1 MEKLQFT
8 MTDRAKDRILTAISD
23 IFKVLVMLAFVFPF
37 YWMVISSFKTYNET
51 IMFPPT
57 LWPKEF
63 TIEGWRMMFETGLPI
78 GMAMRNTVVVTLS
91 TIALQLV
98 IMIPAAYAFAK
109 RKFPLSGLLF
119 GAVLVAFMIPVQ
131 VTYIPIYLMMSDW
144 GLMQTLWPQ
153 IIPHAANAFGIF
165 NLRQA
170 FKTIPDEIVESA
182 KLDSASEV
190 QIMLKIMLPMCKSAM
205 VTIAMFSFIGTWNS
219 YFWPLIMTNN
229 DKLRPLTICIQRLK
243 DAEAGT
249 QWHMLMAG
257 NCLLTLPILV
267 VFVFASRKIIEG
279 FGYKGMK

>member
-8 MTDRAKDRILTAISD
+8 MTDRARERVLTAVSD
-23 IFKVLVMLAFVFPF
+23 VFKVLVMLAFVFPF

-51 IMFPPT
+51 ITFPPT
-57 LWPKEF
+57 LWPKIF
-63 TIEGWRMMFETGLPI
+63 TFEGWQMMFNSGLPI
-78 GMAMRNTVVVTLS
+78 AISARNTVVVTAA
-91 TIALQLV
+91 TIAIQLIV
-98 IMIPAAYAFAK
+98 MIPSAYAFAK
-109 RKFPLSGLLF
+109 RRFPLDGILF
-119 GAVLVAFMIPVQ
+119 GFVLVAFMIPVQ

-144 GLMQTLWPQ
+144 GLMKTLWPQ
-153 IIPHAANAFGIF
+153 IIPHMASAFGIF

-182 KLDSASEV
+182 KLDNANEV
-190 QIMLKIMLPMCKSAM
+190 QIMLKIMLPMCKSTM
-205 VTIAMFSFIGTWNS
+205 VTIAMFAFIGTWNS
-219 YFWPLIMTNN
+219 YFWPLIMTNDN
-229 DKLRPLTICIQRLK
+229 ALRPLTIVIERLK

-257 NCLLTLPILV
+257 NTLLTLPILV